1 MTIEKFNGGY
11 RITDIFQSRL
21 IVMDYYYYN
30 KKESIKLFNQH
41 LKDMLKREII
51 K

>member
-1 MTIEKFNGGY
+1 MTIEKLNGGY

-41 LKDMLKREII
+41 LKDMLKREI
-51 K
+51 KC